1 MKQLLLL
8 AFATIL
14 SINCYAITHEK
25 PSEPVVFSIHL
36 SKEKAWQKVMDVF
49 VANSIPI
56 KLMDKSSGLI
66 QSEKLGLG
74 THYALKGSEDSVS
87 YALCQAIPSGEGSF
101 YLCPQVIN
109 GDLQVYVREVDA
121 ENVLLSI
128 NLMNLAANSYDPM
141 TEKTRE
147 FKVETAKHLETAFAN
162 YVGSNEKMPNLT
174 FDPPYATYGELPSQI
189 KKRQA
194 LEVKTSVTQSENKTG
209 ETIGVLALIGIIVG
223 FLLVGIGKEK

>member
-8 AFATIL
+8 SLATFM
-14 SINCYAITHEK
+14 SFNSHAITHAK
-25 PSEPVVFSIHL
+25 PAEPAVFSIHL

-87 YALCQAIPSGEGSF
+87 YALCEAIPSGEGPF

-109 GDLQVYVREVDA
+109 CDLQVYVREVDA

-128 NLMNLAANSYDPM
+128 NLMNLAANSYDVL

-147 FKVETAKHLETAFAN
+147 FKVETAKHLEKAFGN
-162 YVGSNEKMPNLT
+162 YVATNEKMPTLT
-174 FDPPYATYGELPSQI
+174 FDPPFATYGELPSQI

-194 LEVKTSVTQSENKTG
+194 MAGKNGFNQSGNSDAANT
-209 ETIGVLALIGIIVG
+209 TGVLVLLGLLVG
-223 FLLVGIGKEK
+223 FLFIGKEK